1 MIQGKRSETNLLK
14 ITNFQMRVSVISN
27 FTHRIIVITKQQYE
41 SKAVSQYVEFC
52 TYPDFRTGDHVYLCS
67 TYVVLSTVNALGT
80 THLNV
85 QACRNTEEDSSFS
98 KKCCQ
103 PKLTH

>member
-1 MIQGKRSETNLLK
+1 M
-14 ITNFQMRVSVISN
+14 
-27 FTHRIIVITKQQYE
+27 ITKQQYE

-52 TYPDFRTGDHVYLCS
+52 TYADFCTGDHVHLCS
-67 TYVVLSTVNALGT
+67 TYVVLSIVNALGT

-98 KKCCQ
+98 KKML
-103 PKLTH
+103 PTKVDPLMNVSIEMI